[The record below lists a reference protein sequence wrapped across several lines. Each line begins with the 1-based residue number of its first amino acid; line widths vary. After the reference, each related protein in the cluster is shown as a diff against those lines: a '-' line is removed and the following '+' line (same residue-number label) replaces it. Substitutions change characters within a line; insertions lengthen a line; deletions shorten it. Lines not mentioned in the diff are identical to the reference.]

1 MNQSLSEVMQNQ
13 SNSLISLDSQLQTAL
28 TYSFMYFCYGTLQP
42 LLFVTSNKMID
53 SHQDFM
59 F

>member
-13 SNSLISLDSQLQTAL
+13 SNSLISFDSELKTAL

-42 LLFVTSNKMID
+42 LFFVTSNKMTD
-53 SHQDFM
+53 SRQDCM
-59 F
+59 I